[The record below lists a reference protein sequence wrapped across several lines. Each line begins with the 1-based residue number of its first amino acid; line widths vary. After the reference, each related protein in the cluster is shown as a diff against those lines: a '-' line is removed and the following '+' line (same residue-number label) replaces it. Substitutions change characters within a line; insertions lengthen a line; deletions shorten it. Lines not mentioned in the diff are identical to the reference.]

1 MGILATILQVLL
13 LLVSLFLV
21 IVILLQRGRGGG
33 LAGAFGGMGGQ
44 SAFGTKA
51 GDVFTRITVVI
62 AIIWVLLAGG
72 SGVAMR
78 MSADSFARDAF
89 ESRSTDD
96 DGGTESIVPDATPG
110 TSASDVFP
118 PASDA
123 NGELFPPASSEDA
136 DSPASEDA
144 APSTTDEPADDTKP
158 ETSDESTEEES
169 SSEEEAD
176 SPASEDAAS
185 DDGSTDEAN

>member
-62 AIIWVLLAGG
+62 AVIWVLLAGG

-89 ESRSTDD
+89 ESRSTDED
-96 DGGTESIVPDATPG
+96 EGTESIIPDATPG
-110 TSASDVFP
+110 SSASDVFP

-123 NGELFPPASSEDA
+123 NGELFPPASGDEAEKPAADDATTDKPAEDA
-136 DSPASEDA
+136 
-144 APSTTDEPADDTKP
+144 KP
-158 ETSDESTEEES
+158 ESTEEATEPES
-169 SSEEEAD
+169 ATEG
-176 SPASEDAAS
+176 EDDAPAS
-185 DDGSTDEAN
+185 DDAN